1 MLKVGVARVNSGLQE
16 DQTGM
21 HQLLQTNETNVMVYF
36 TSSVIKKIA
45 FTSVQGAWLGFKVL
59 NE

>member
-36 TSSVIKKIA
+36 TSSVIKRLH
-45 FTSVQGAWLGFKVL
+45 FQVYRVHGWVL
-59 NE
+59 KC